1 MVQKILGGVA
11 LLVLAFVVFVATRP
25 STYHVE
31 RSIDVSAPAD
41 VVFAQLDDFH
51 AWAGWSP
58 WEKLDS
64 SIEKTYDGP
73 ARTVGS
79 SYTWKGNSRVGA
91 GKMTVQSLEPGKHL
105 GLQVDF
111 IVPFKST
118 VATDFTLAPKD
129 GSGGDAVTLTWATDG
144 QSTFMGKL
152 FGLMISMDEIL
163 GPDYDKG
170 LKALKELAEAEAVK
184 QKAAAAEAAA
194 AQAAAAQA
202 AAAQAAAAQATAAQ
216 AAPQQH

>member
-1 MVQKILGGVA
+1 MVQKILAGVA
-11 LLVLAFVVFVATRP
+11 LLFIVFVAMRP

-31 RSIDVSAPAD
+31 RSIDVNAPAEL
-41 VVFAQLDDFH
+41 VFAQLDDFH

-58 WEKLDS
+58 WEKIDS

-79 SYTWKGNSRVGA
+79 SYGWKGNSRVGA
-91 GKMTVQSLEPGKHL
+91 GKMTVTALEPGKHL

-118 VATDFTLAPKD
+118 VATDFTVAPK
-129 GSGGDAVTLTWATDG
+129 GSDAVTLTWATDG
-144 QSTFMGKL
+144 KSTFMGKL
-152 FGLMISMDEIL
+152 FGLMVTMDELL
-163 GPDYDKG
+163 GPDYETGRKG
-170 LKALKELAEAEAVK
+170 IKELAEAEAVK
-184 QKAAAAEAAA
+184 QKTEAAQAAA

-202 AAAQAAAAQATAAQ
+202 AAAQAAAAQAN
-216 AAPQQH
+216 AAPAAAPAH